1 MRELPGL
8 ITATDARS
16 FDGFGN
22 PCFFSKIV
30 RTYIGNIFKSEYIKS
45 CFGLFI
51 NIFSVTDPEDY
62 DSLLF
67 NIKDHPVVSD
77 SESVSANLTVS
88 QLSGIPVTIEDYRG
102 KTASQVCRIVEQT
115 VLEPLQKRNYEEN

>member
-1 MRELPGL
+1 
-8 ITATDARS
+8 
-16 FDGFGN
+16 
-22 PCFFSKIV
+22 
-30 RTYIGNIFKSEYIKS
+30 
-45 CFGLFI
+45 
-51 NIFSVTDPEDY
+51 VTDPEDY